1 MSLFNISNV
10 DIHLTILMS
19 TYGQESNITIS
30 LLLCKIAIHKI
41 STGSKF
47 QWYVIMLRALLADH
61 LIQAGMDINLH
72 RNVVLTKF
80 TQI

>member
-1 MSLFNISNV
+1 MLSALLVSAWEDVGLSIFTIIYSYSYKILVSLFNISNV

-47 QWYVIMLRALLADH
+47 QW
-61 LIQAGMDINLH
+61 
-72 RNVVLTKF
+72 
-80 TQI
+80 